1 MQTNKE
7 KETREQKK
15 KAGLIRLP
23 FYLLG
28 MFLTS
33 PGKGL
38 YLLSGK
44 IRSREDLE
52 KAENI
57 CGVLL
62 AIAFFNLSG
71 FLIDNVWIRA
81 IVAIFVA
88 FLLIEVFDYIV
99 FSADRVR
106 GAIRYYMGPL
116 AKRYDHYLD
125 QIVLLVAGKERK
137 KETAGSTGR
146 EQTNRERARQEQ
158 ARQER
163 TKQERAKQERA
174 RQEQARQERTRQ
186 ERARQ
191 ERARQERTRQE
202 RTRREHAG
210 QEQMGHKP
218 LTPYDEALNIFNV
231 REPFTAEEIKSK
243 RNLLLKSY
251 HPDNN
256 NGSEEMCKKI
266 NECYELLMQHIS

>member
-163 TKQERAKQERA
+163 T
-174 RQEQARQERTRQ
+174 RQ